1 MMAVSTMPSCQPA
14 TVRLMPSRAIE
25 PFIAMYRASFSGT
38 LTPNHQFAP
47 SDSRRATRPAPS
59 TWPCMK
65 WPPSSFIAVRG
76 RSRLTRVPGF
86 ISPKLVRRSVSPERS
101 AAKLSPE
108 ISTAVR
114 QQPFTA
120 MLPDFA
126 SPAASGPAFTRIRA
140 PESLRSSDSIVPT
153 YSTSPVNIVQIYLNC
168 EIDAKLRHRNVLKV
182 ASSLKAVR
190 CGSDALES
198 GDLRRQE
205 HSNLIYESGCESGG
219 IQRRACFQQYAQYV
233 AVAKFRDNVAQVGL
247 LATSRYMNDFDS
259 GATQRPCFRGIFA
272 LASEHEHITVRRAH
286 QLRPQWEAQGRIH
299 YHSQQFAPPRQ
310 ARAVGEQRIVAE
322 HCADAGEQ
330 RVGGVTH
337 ALHFGARLGRGN
349 PTVF

>member
-1 MMAVSTMPSCQPA
+1 MIAVSTMPSCQPA

-25 PFIAMYRASFSGT
+25 PFIAMYRASSSGAR
-38 LTPNHQFAP
+38 TPNHQFAP
-47 SDSRRATRPAPS
+47 SDSRRVTRPTPS

-65 WPPSSFIAVRG
+65 CPPSSFIAVSG

-101 AAKLSPE
+101 AEKLSPE

-126 SPAASGPAFTRIRA
+126 SPAASGPAFTRMLAPMQSGRA
-140 PESLRSSDSIVPT
+140 PESLRSNDSIVPT
-153 YSTSPVNIVQIYLNC
+153 YSTSPVNIVQVSLDC
-168 EIDAKLRHRNVLKV
+168 EIDAKLRHRDVLKV

-198 GDLRRQE
+198 GDLGRQE
-205 HSNLIYESGCESGG
+205 HSNLIHESGCESGG
-219 IQRRACFQQYAQYV
+219 IQSRACFEQYAQYFT
-233 AVAKFRDNVAQVGL
+233 AAKFGDDCAQVGL
-247 LATSRYMNDFDS
+247 LAASRHVNDFDS
-259 GATQRPCFRGIFA
+259 GTVQRARLQGILA

-299 YHSQQFAPPRQ
+299 YHSQQLAPPWQ
-310 ARAVGEQRIVAE
+310 ARAVGEQGIVTE
-322 HCADAGEQ
+322 HRANACEQ
-330 RVGGVTH
+330 RVGGVAH
-337 ALHFGARLGRGN
+337 ALHFGAGLG
-349 PTVF
+349 

>member
-1 MMAVSTMPSCQPA
+1 
-14 TVRLMPSRAIE
+14 
-25 PFIAMYRASFSGT
+25 
-38 LTPNHQFAP
+38 
-47 SDSRRATRPAPS
+47 
-59 TWPCMK
+59 MK
-65 WPPSSFIAVRG
+65 CPPSSFIAVSG

-101 AAKLSPE
+101 AANLSPE
-108 ISTAVR
+108 ISTVVR

-126 SPAASGPAFTRIRA
+126 RPAASGPAFTRMLAPMQSGRA
-140 PESLRSSDSIVPT
+140 PGSLRSNDSIVPT
-153 YSTSPVNIVQIYLNC
+153 YSTSPVNIVQISLNC

-205 HSNLIYESGCESGG
+205 HANLIYESGCESGG
-219 IQRRACFQQYAQYV
+219 IQRRACFQQYAQYF

-310 ARAVGEQRIVAE
+310 ARAIRKQGIVTE
-322 HCADAGEQ
+322 HCANAGEQ